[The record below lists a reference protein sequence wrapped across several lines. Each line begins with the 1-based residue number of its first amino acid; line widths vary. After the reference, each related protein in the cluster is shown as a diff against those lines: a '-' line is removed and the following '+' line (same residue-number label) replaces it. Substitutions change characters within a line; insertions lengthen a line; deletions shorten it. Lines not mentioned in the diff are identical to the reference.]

1 MVRVM
6 LTAFKLTG
14 AEKER
19 RIKIGIALD
28 AAPLTK
34 KLSVFTVYIITSD
47 PDAIDPKT
55 GKNISEFFNVQYDRF
70 IDCCSFHAS
79 LVSIPIPEKIKSRNL
94 VFPVFQIIG
103 KETKHNLENIAKVF
117 EFFLFSLA

>member
-1 MVRVM
+1 LSSISAQVNRHANDIIAIEQISTASVEGWKYADFSAMVSVV

-14 AEKER
+14 MAKEW

-34 KLSVFTVYIITSD
+34 TLSVFTVSMITLD

-55 GKNISEFFNVQYDRF
+55 GKKISEYFNLRYDRF
-70 IDCCSFHAS
+70 IDCPFVPC
-79 LVSIPIPEKIKSRNL
+79 
-94 VFPVFQIIG
+94 
-103 KETKHNLENIAKVF
+103 
-117 EFFLFSLA
+117 

>member
-14 AEKER
+14 KEKER

-34 KLSVFTVYIITSD
+34 TLSVFTVYIIASD
-47 PDAIDPKT
+47 PDAIDLKT
-55 GKNISEFFNVQYDRF
+55 GKNIRRF
-70 IDCCSFHAS
+70 
-79 LVSIPIPEKIKSRNL
+79 
-94 VFPVFQIIG
+94 
-103 KETKHNLENIAKVF
+103 
-117 EFFLFSLA
+117 